1 MQKLGNHLGTTVSMY
16 NSAYKELSKIDKD
29 VYRISGKKI
38 EVEQME
44 IEKPE
49 EEGN

>member
-1 MQKLGNHLGTTVSMY
+1 MGGHLGSTVSAY

-29 VYRISGKKI
+29 VFRITG
-38 EVEQME
+38 EAMNTEATM

-49 EEGN
+49 EE